1 MSFSQKLFSVIAPV
15 RIYPATP
22 SLLGTLYELSLDL
35 RNLFFLK
42 HIRIVSILRFLFQV
56 LFGIIFSP
64 FSLLLYLAGYR
75 VIFGTIF
82 NQIGEICLLDGIIKK
97 EKLLNSSNKL
107 VLILGECEKGNRYL
121 VKRYSEYVKIIEW
134 PNFSSLI
141 WCICSV
147 NPFLRIDIVKLDA
160 YDNKATLSKI
170 YRIWFKKNLKPLLNP
185 EKFNINWKNLPINLI
200 NNLKS
205 GNFVCIHS
213 RDIGFYKYIRT
224 TRNYNIQTISSLVQ
238 SLINAGVAVI
248 RIGQNPE
255 FIIDKKILN
264 NKDYYF
270 DSCNIASPDQDVF
283 FLSNCLFYVGCSSG
297 PAEVPAIFGVK
308 SLLINTY
315 PAVNGKGFSF
325 GDVTIFKKIKSI
337 TSDKYLNIEEY
348 FSKPFELPLQHH
360 KLASLGYKLENNTSD
375 EIMNAF
381 NDFLHFNRHH
391 YPSLYKSLYNENN
404 YVLSSVRQ
412 SKNLNIDRFMK
423 PRHWT
428 FRSLGSY
435 SKSFIKSYMDKQ
447 QLNLSIKNI
456 N

>member
-1 MSFSQKLFSVIAPV
+1 MSLSQKLFSIIGPV
-15 RIYPATP
+15 RVYSGASSINDTFNEFLVDLMN
-22 SLLGTLYELSLDL
+22 LLSF
-35 RNLFFLK
+35 NP
-42 HIRIVSILRFLFQV
+42 IRILSVLRFLFQI
-56 LFGIIFSP
+56 LFGIFFSP
-64 FSLLLYLAGYR
+64 ISTMLYFMGYR
-75 VIFGTIF
+75 IIFGTIF
-82 NQIGEICLLDGIIKK
+82 NQIGEICLLDASIKR
-97 EKLLNSSNKL
+97 EKLLNSKKKI
-107 VLILGECEKGNRYL
+107 VMVLGECEKGNRHL
-121 VKRYSEYVKIIEW
+121 LKKYSEHIKIFNW
-134 PNFSSLI
+134 PSFNSLF
-141 WCICSV
+141 WCLCTL
-147 NPFLRIDIVKLDA
+147 NPLLRIDIVKLDA
-160 YDNKATLSKI
+160 HDNKATLSKI

-213 RDIGFYKYIRT
+213 RDIGFYKYIHT
-224 TRNYNIQTISSLVQ
+224 TRNYNIQTISTLVQ
-238 SLINAGVAVI
+238 SLINAGVVVI
-248 RIGQNPE
+248 RIGKNPE
-255 FIIDKKILN
+255 FIIDKKILS

-297 PAEVPAIFGVK
+297 PAQVPAIFGVK

-315 PAVNGKGFSF
+315 PAVNGKGLSF
-325 GDVTIFKKIKSI
+325 GDFTIFKKIKSI
-337 TSDKYLNIEEY
+337 TKDKYLNIEEY

-447 QLNLSIKNI
+447 QINLSIKNI